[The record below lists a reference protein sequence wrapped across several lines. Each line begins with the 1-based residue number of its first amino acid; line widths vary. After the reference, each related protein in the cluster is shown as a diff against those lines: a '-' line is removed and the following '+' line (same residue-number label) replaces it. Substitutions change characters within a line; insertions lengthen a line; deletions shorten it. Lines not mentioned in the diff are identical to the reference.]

1 MGHALSVALAGKRV
15 LRWSGQGRAWCSGG
29 ILLRVLLLRIL
40 LLRVLLLGILLLRVL
55 LLGILLLRVLLL
67 VSGSLGLRF
76 TSATPDGHRACGNEC
91 RDREPRCQSMTQGPA
106 RSNTAPMKRS
116 SVERRPS

>member
-40 LLRVLLLGILLLRVL
+40 LLRVLLLGIL